1 MAHDFINKLNAVQ
14 KAVKRLP
21 KIVGNEAVLFSKQRF
36 QQTNWIGDTTE
47 NWKKRK
53 PGWVVESKESSR
65 RNVLTGP
72 GSGRLRKS
80 IRVVSE
86 NSEKV
91 VIGTDVPYA
100 SIHNTGGRYTAN
112 QRVRSHKRKEHR
124 RGLSTV
130 RATTVKGYSRTLHI
144 NMPKR
149 QFIGNSSYL
158 TKRMIRIAS
167 AELNKVL

>member
-21 KIVGNEAVLFSKQRF
+21 KIVGNEAVRFSKERF
-36 QQTNWIGDTTE
+36 QQTNWIGDSTE

-53 PGWVVESKESSR
+53 PSWNTESKKRSQ
-65 RNVLTGP
+65 RNVLTDT
-72 GSGRLRKS
+72 GRLRRS